1 MVETNKLSVKI
12 AGPAGEGILSAGR
25 VLAKSCS
32 RGGLHVVTEN
42 ERPSLIR
49 GGHNQFM
56 IRIEEEFIHS
66 HIELGDVLLALDKS
80 SVEMHA
86 HELTHEGAI
95 IYDAESF
102 STNHDEIG
110 RHDLHLIGL
119 PMHSIIKDIGAGK
132 IVENAIAL
140 GACFGLVDYDL
151 KMLNTILKEEYKK
164 HPEALEADIKA
175 AKAGYDFVKKQNITF
190 KNNLRTVKAPKRML
204 INGITAFNL
213 GAVKAGVSFLSQY
226 PMTPS
231 TGVIQ
236 GLTPIAEDKR
246 IVIVQTE
253 DEISS
258 INMALGASY
267 AGARAMTASSGG
279 GYALMNEGIS
289 LAGVTE
295 ASVVICEVQRGGPGT
310 GLPTRTEQSDLL
322 FVLHSGHGEFPHM
335 VVAPSIPE
343 SCYVEAQRAFNIAEK
358 FQTPVTVL
366 LDRHNAE
373 TFHTVEKLPQD
384 LPIERSIRYT
394 EEENPD
400 RYEITDSGVSRRF
413 DPGYKDG
420 RVVVSGNE
428 HDASGLIND
437 ERHTRTEMVL
447 KRQRKLD
454 SILKELP
461 KPKLDGDADADYTF
475 VSWGST
481 LPIISEART
490 FLKNEGKT
498 TAHLHLTY
506 MNPFHSEE
514 VKEILGKVKNPVII
528 ENNTTSQLGQLIQM
542 RTGILIE
549 KKILQFDGWPFS
561 PERIMNRVL
570 KEDWNGF

>member
-1 MVETNKLSVKI
+1 MEINKLSIKI

-25 VLAKSCS
+25 VFAKCCS
-32 RGGLHVVTEN
+32 RGGLYVVTEN

-56 IRIEEEFIHS
+56 IRVEEERIHS
-66 HIELGDVLLALDKS
+66 HIDLSDVLLALDKN
-80 SVEMHA
+80 SVELHA

-102 STNHDEIG
+102 SVSPDEIG

-119 PMHSIIKDIGAGK
+119 PMHSIIKEIGAGK

-151 KMLNTILKEEYKK
+151 ELLNKILTEEYKK
-164 HPEALEADIKA
+164 HPEALDYDIKA
-175 AKAGYDFVKKQNITF
+175 AKAGYDFAKNITF
-190 KNNLRTVKAPKRML
+190 KNALRIVKAPKRML
-204 INGITAFNL
+204 INGITAFNM

-236 GLTPIAEDKR
+236 GLTPIAEEKG

-267 AGARAMTASSGG
+267 AGVRSMTATSGG
-279 GYALMNEGIS
+279 GYSLMNEGLS

-295 ASVVICEVQRGGPGT
+295 ASIVVCEVQRGGPGT

-322 FVLHSGHGEFPHM
+322 FVLHSGHGEFPHI
-335 VVAPSIPE
+335 VIAPSIPE
-343 SCYVEAQRAFNIAEK
+343 SCYIEAQRAFNIAEK

-373 TFHTVEKLPQD
+373 TFHTIEQLPED
-384 LPIERSIRYT
+384 LPIERGPRYVG
-394 EEENPD
+394 EENPD
-400 RYEITDSGVSRRF
+400 RFEITDNGVSRRF
-413 DPGYKDG
+413 DPGYKGG
-420 RVVVSGNE
+420 RVVVTGNE

-437 ERHTRTEMVL
+437 VRVTRTEMVL
-447 KRQRKLD
+447 KRQRKLE
-454 SILKELP
+454 SVLKELP
-461 KPKLDGDADADYTF
+461 APILDGDGDAEYTF

-481 LPIISEART
+481 LPIITQARD
-490 FLKNEGKT
+490 FLKREGKS

-506 MNPFHSEE
+506 MNPFHSKE
-514 VKEILGKVKNPVII
+514 VKELLETIKNPILV
-528 ENNTTSQLGQLIQM
+528 ENNITGQLGQLIQM
-542 RTGILIE
+542 RTGFAIE
-549 KKILQFDGWPFS
+549 KKILQVDGWPFS
-561 PERIMNRVL
+561 PEKIMQRVL
-570 KEDWNGF
+570 EEDWHGA